1 MESKTVL
8 DSGLHAVGSGFQL
21 LDSGLCQWNLDFGFQ
36 SLVGFW
42 ISWTL
47 FSGSKSQSSGFHK
60 QKFPEYRNS
69 DSLIWGDSYAYVTPS
84 WTVHKRLMLF
94 IISILA
100 LCLLLCLWLCLSAC
114 VARED
119 RLLLQYKWWQKSWY
133 CWNTLKTLQAYIQ
146 SSRKYIRLKHA
157 QLIHLF
163 WYTKILAIQCNHP
176 NNWTTF
182 T

>member
-8 DSGLHAVGSGFQL
+8 DSGLHAEGSGFQL

-47 FSGSKSQSSGFHK
+47 YSGSKSQGSGFHK

-84 WTVHKRLMLF
+84 SPVLISVLCSLLFLYLRYAYSYPYDYACLLASLERTGLHFSTSDDRIVDIVEIPLKPYKPTFSRQENICDWNTYSLF
-94 IISILA
+94 I
-100 LCLLLCLWLCLSAC
+100 
-114 VARED
+114 
-119 RLLLQYKWWQKSWY
+119 Y
-133 CWNTLKTLQAYIQ
+133 
-146 SSRKYIRLKHA
+146 
-157 QLIHLF
+157 
-163 WYTKILAIQCNHP
+163 WYTKISAIQCNRR
-176 NNWTTF
+176 NNWTTS